1 MYQRDTS
8 NINTKKKT
16 FNNPKFYV
24 LVLEEKRENFLSFFF
39 SHFYV
44 FCSLASGSW
53 STWSEFGPCSTFCVK
68 DRQRFCTSGDV
79 DKDCRGADQY
89 GVELEQVQCSD
100 KECHGLLQSHCCPIL
115 WPQYPM

>member
-1 MYQRDTS
+1 MK
-8 NINTKKKT
+8 IIC
-16 FNNPKFYV
+16 
-24 LVLEEKRENFLSFFF
+24 LFF

-79 DKDCRGADQY
+79 DKDCPGADQY

-100 KECHGLLQSHCCPIL
+100 KECHGLLQSNCCPIL